1 MSRKVFLEALTLDF
15 HENKIGTYSVDAR
28 SKFLIFMEPIMSE
41 AQLKLDVDII
51 EPPVGGSEV
60 DLIDSVLAACGGDP
74 RLAIQE
80 LLADADFLR
89 DQLYT
94 ASCLL
99 SRGIGR
105 GWTPKYE
112 RMP

>member
-1 MSRKVFLEALTLDF
+1 MPDQLALQIDVA
-15 HENKIGTYSVDAR
+15 ECAPGS
-28 SKFLIFMEPIMSE
+28 
-41 AQLKLDVDII
+41 AQ
-51 EPPVGGSEV
+51 EV
-60 DLIDSVLAACGGDP
+60 DLVESVITACGGDP
-74 RLAIQE
+74 RAAVRE

-112 RMP
+112 RV

>member
-1 MSRKVFLEALTLDF
+1 MPEQLALQIDVAECAPEAT
-15 HENKIGTYSVDAR
+15 
-28 SKFLIFMEPIMSE
+28 
-41 AQLKLDVDII
+41 Q
-51 EPPVGGSEV
+51 EV
-60 DLIDSVLAACGGDP
+60 DLVESVIQACGGDP
-74 RLAIQE
+74 RAAVRE

-105 GWTPKYE
+105 GWAPKYE
-112 RMP
+112 RLP

>member
-1 MSRKVFLEALTLDF
+1 MPEQLAFNIDVEERPPEA
-15 HENKIGTYSVDAR
+15 AR
-28 SKFLIFMEPIMSE
+28 
-41 AQLKLDVDII
+41 
-51 EPPVGGSEV
+51 EV
-60 DLIDSVLAACGGDP
+60 DLVESVIQACGGDA
-74 RLAIQE
+74 RAAVRE

-105 GWTPKYE
+105 GWKPQYE
-112 RMP
+112 RTQ